1 MVEKSNSFSNIS
13 KDDKNISSVCNNKDI
28 KLYELKEIYPKCWE
42 IIKVPSDLKDLI
54 YKCSQYDLE
63 KIKECREFLF
73 DYQQYSI
80 LDNHFEISEEDINIR
95 ESIKNVIGTIVN
107 TAHMTEYTSLYNQL
121 LNAPLQDTLSCIVSF
136 KDMMNNVDYEIIR
149 QNYIRSI
156 STDILEYKKSVE
168 YISYINY
175 VELQTVYKLINSVW
189 MRSDMD
195 EDCSLNELFG
205 NITKSVISK
214 LDNTLCTIDRIIN
227 KFEIS
232 FDIPEHSEIIIS
244 GWSERLAVAYIVTY
258 MDAIKPIVLKFLEF
272 HDAFG
277 KYLEIGNGG
286 DELE

>member
-107 TAHMTEYTSLYNQL
+107 IAHMTEYTSLYNQL

-189 MRSDMD
+189 MRSDKD

-244 GWSERLAVAYIVTY
+244 GWSKRLAVAHIVTY

-286 DELE
+286 NDFE